1 MNILF
6 VQSNTNRALMPLPI
20 GPAMV
25 AHRLLN
31 DGHHV
36 RFLDLMGEAAPE
48 ERLLEAAREHQPDLV
63 CCTIRNRDNQWMRRY
78 HDPLPEIR
86 DLLRALRSVS
96 TAPLLLGGTAFTTF
110 PARML
115 DFLEADFGIAGD
127 NLDNISRFVRSLA
140 NGSPDRQTPGLV
152 HRENGVIHRN
162 PFAIAGYPH
171 VDFGFHRYIERER
184 YKRCYWDE
192 VVITRCGCP
201 ERCAYCDTHVTFGR
215 DFILRDVEDVV
226 DEMQYLKQ
234 ERGARSVFLVD
245 AGFNRPL
252 DHAKRILET
261 MIQRKLSLQLYGI
274 VDPGP
279 TDAEFYRLFRRAG
292 GVGFTMFAESLA
304 DPVLAALGK
313 SFTAS
318 DVFRDAALMRKAG
331 VGFMF
336 MPTFGS
342 PGETRDTVRET
353 LRLAPSLRALFVEC
367 GIGWRIQPD
376 TPLRLRAIEEG
387 LVDEADDLWD
397 AKFYISP
404 ETPVEWLEQQLRRFR
419 WTHPFLWAPIVPF
432 LLKRGLQRQ
441 RVNAM

>member
-1 MNILF
+1 
-6 VQSNTNRALMPLPI
+6 
-20 GPAMV
+20 
-25 AHRLLN
+25 
-31 DGHHV
+31 
-36 RFLDLMGEAAPE
+36 
-48 ERLLEAAREHQPDLV
+48 
-63 CCTIRNRDNQWMRRY
+63 MRRY

-86 DLLRALRSVS
+86 DLLRSLRSVS

-152 HRENGVIHRN
+152 HRENGSIHRN